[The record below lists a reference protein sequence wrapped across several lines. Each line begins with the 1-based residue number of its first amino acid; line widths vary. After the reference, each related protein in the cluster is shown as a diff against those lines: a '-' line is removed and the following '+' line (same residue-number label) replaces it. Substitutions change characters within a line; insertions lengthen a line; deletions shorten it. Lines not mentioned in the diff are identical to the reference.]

1 MLEVCAIASGSN
13 GNCYYIGNET
23 DAVLIDAGISCKQI
37 LKRATASGI
46 DTEKIKAIF
55 ITHEHSDHLRG
66 ARVTAKRLRIPVYMT
81 SRTYLAAYNNLKPD
95 YPRFFTAGAT
105 IEVGKFKVHSFLKN
119 HDASEPCSFR
129 VEYEEKNVGVFTDI
143 GEPCDNVTSHLQL
156 CDVLFLEAN
165 YDEIM
170 LRDGR
175 YPFFLKKRIVSEVGH
190 LSNIQALKL
199 VEEFA
204 GKNLKH
210 IFLSHLSAE
219 NNTPEIAFETFNI
232 LRSRFNVQ
240 LTSRYQA
247 GEVCRI
253 D

>member
-13 GNCYYIGNET
+13 GNCYYIGNEK

-37 LKRATASGI
+37 LKRATERGL
-46 DTEKIKAIF
+46 DTQKIKAIF
-55 ITHEHSDHLRG
+55 ITHEHGDHLRG
-66 ARVTAKRLRIPVYMT
+66 ARVTAKRLHIPVYMT
-81 SRTYLAAYNNLKPD
+81 SRTYLAAYNNLQPD
-95 YPRFFTAGAT
+95 YPRFFNAGDT
-105 IEVGKFKVHSFLKN
+105 IEVGKFAVHSFLKN

-129 VEYEEKNVGVFTDI
+129 VEFDGKNVGVFTDI

-156 CDVLFLEAN
+156 CNALFLETN
-165 YDEIM
+165 YDEEM
-170 LRDGR
+170 LRNGR
-175 YPFFLKKRIVSEVGH
+175 YPFYLKKRIASEVGH

-204 GKNLKH
+204 GQNLKH

-219 NNTPEIAFETFNI
+219 NNTPEVAFDTFKI
-232 LRSRFNVQ
+232 LKTRFNVQ

-247 GEVCRI
+247 GEI
-253 D
+253 YSIE